1 MTAWADAVAEA
12 LEHAP
17 ERVATTRST
26 DARPG
31 APWRRRARAARALR
45 AAGPA
50 LTAVADAV
58 AAVHGGA
65 TAPRDAAI
73 LAALQTAPADGEP
86 PVSLARAVLRSA
98 LEARQ
103 DARAV
108 VSRHG

>member
-1 MTAWADAVAEA
+1 M
-12 LEHAP
+12 AP
-17 ERVATTRST
+17 A
-26 DARPG
+26 
-31 APWRRRARAARALR
+31 ARAARALR

-50 LTAVADAV
+50 LTAVADTV
-58 AAVHGGA
+58 AAVAGGR
-65 TAPRDAAI
+65 TAARDAAI
-73 LAALQTAPADGEP
+73 LAALRRRPPTATP